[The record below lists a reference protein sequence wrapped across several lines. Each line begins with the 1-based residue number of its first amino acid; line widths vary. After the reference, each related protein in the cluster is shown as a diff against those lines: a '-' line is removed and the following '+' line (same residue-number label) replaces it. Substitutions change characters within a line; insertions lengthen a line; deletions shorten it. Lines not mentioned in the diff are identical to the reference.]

1 MVYPKKE
8 LGLSALVMMM
18 GADSSSNSSS
28 SSSVVVSSSVC
39 TIVKGLNTS
48 AIVEKPFE
56 FTWTPNALYL
66 TNE

>member
-18 GADSSSNSSS
+18 GADSSSNSS